1 MPKKSIF
8 DVLILIGRPAAGK
21 SEILNHLE
29 NIEMEE
35 RIDRFHIGQMDV
47 IDDFPML
54 WTWFEDDVT
63 SKVGSMLEVRLQ
75 ESLRLLWKLVGD

>member
-29 NIEMEE
+29 NIELEE
-35 RIDRFHIGQMDV
+35 GIDRFHIGQMDV